1 MSQILLRSVRL
12 AVDGRLV
19 GVSLPYGVDGTVR
32 DGSGAPYVER
42 FAPGVFARSLAE
54 RGAKVKLFSGQE
66 GRAVPIGGA
75 AAKLEES
82 ATELFAAFPV
92 AEGQQGDEAL
102 ARIAAG
108 AEGVLA
114 FRPVQDRRE
123 GDVLVRAEAALV
135 DVRVLDEADSAPRH
149 VVSRATAERRLRLLD
164 LELGVASW

>member
-1 MSQILLRSVRL
+1 MSQILYRRVRL

-19 GVSLPYGVDGTVR
+19 GVTLPYNVDVTVR
-32 DGSGAPYVER
+32 DDGGAPYVER
-42 FAPGVFARSLAE
+42 FAPGAFARSLAE
-54 RGAKVKLFSGQE
+54 RGAKVKLFSGQDS
-66 GRAVPIGGA
+66 RAVPIGGA

-82 ATELFAAFPV
+82 ATELFAAFAV
-92 AEGQQGDEAL
+92 SEGRPGDESL

-135 DVRVLDEADSAPRH
+135 DVRVLELEQASRQ
-149 VVSRATAERRLRLLD
+149 VVSRATAERRLKLLD
-164 LELGVASW
+164 LELGLASW